1 MDQVSTMKPLD
12 AEFWPQ
18 LPAALPDFTA
28 QPRRIQP
35 LPRRVDAYLK
45 ANFTRP
51 CHLPQIARAVGSS
64 IRVMTAAFKRE
75 HHCTIHQY
83 LSLLRLR
90 AAVRLLI
97 DSDMKIAAVAEAVGW
112 TSQADLY
119 RHLYRFAALSPGA
132 ARLDKVNASLL
143 LARLDEWLCS
153 RGLFV

>member
-1 MDQVSTMKPLD
+1 MKPLD
-12 AEFWPQ
+12 AELWPQ
-18 LPAALPDFTA
+18 VPAESPDFTTG
-28 QPRRIQP
+28 PRRVPP

-51 CHLPQIARAVGSS
+51 CHLPEIARAVGSS
-64 IRVMTAAFKRE
+64 IRVMTATFKRE

-90 AAVRLLI
+90 AAIRLLVE
-97 DSDMKIAAVAEAVGW
+97 SDMKIAAVAESVGW

-119 RHLYRFAALSPGA
+119 RHLRRFAALSPGA
-132 ARLDKVNASLL
+132 ARVDKANASML